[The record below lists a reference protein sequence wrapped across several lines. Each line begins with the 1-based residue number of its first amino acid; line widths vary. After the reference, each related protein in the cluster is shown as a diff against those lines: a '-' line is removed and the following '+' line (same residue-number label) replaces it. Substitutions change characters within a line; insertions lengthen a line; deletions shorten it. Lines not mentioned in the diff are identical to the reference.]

1 MPTKKVSLG
10 KQGLKT
16 FLIVYAIL
24 FYLCLHISH
33 VKTEFDQKAIAD
45 AQAQQ
50 TTVFGGR
57 TVAGA
62 EPEVMDLGTAVF
74 KGVTHALEH
83 PIDILPIGANIFV
96 FLLGAAFVDF
106 LAVVFIITEKERNQD
121 LNIGKSAG
129 SAAFNEHPEKYLKDF
144 AKPYDPKKDPYDP
157 NMILSKN
164 LRLFMDNKKTNRNMN
179 VLVIGGSGT
188 GKSFKVIKPNMA
200 QMNCS
205 CVVTDPKGEL
215 LECMANA
222 LIEKGITVKVFSTS
236 DMVHSNC
243 YNPFDYVYNED
254 GTINEEKVSTMVY
267 LYLKNANGAKEKSSG
282 DPFWEKSA
290 KAFITALVYY
300 LLENDNLDKRD
311 KNFTTVLIL
320 TQMGK
325 VSEDS
330 NSSQSSLDIVMD
342 RHKKYMESKGKKSKA
357 MENYETFKLAP
368 AKTANSILITCAVDM
383 QLFSN
388 DNVKNLT
395 RTDYDNDRNNVHLE
409 KIGDEQTYLFI
420 NIPAAN
426 GTFDFLVAMMY
437 SQLFDSLYSRAEKL
451 CPYKYMIDD
460 KFGNPVVSMLDS
472 EAEAKHV
479 LECIRK
485 GKIKAVKTIKG
496 AKYYQI
502 RDRKRVILEKS
513 NKDALQRV
521 INDVD
526 TYTIKKGSIRLPWHV
541 RCLMDEFANIGEI
554 PNFPKYLAT
563 MRSYEISCTIVLQ
576 SIAQLKAKYEKNFE
590 EVVGNCDTIIFL
602 GSTENETAKYIS
614 DMLGETTQKTRNMSY
629 SKKSGTSYSYSE
641 TKRMLMTQQEVASIN
656 EGGKDKCI
664 VRVRDVKPFVDD
676 KYLFLDH
683 PNFGLT
689 KNGLSKEVMDTYF
702 CSIPMSEV
710 KKSSFK
716 KAQTAAAQI
725 FGTTKVGK
733 GEDLDEVKTDLV
745 SRDANGNPSETELAQ
760 PASKLV
766 VEAAPSE
773 EALENQE
780 KTKNG
785 ESTYKEP
792 DDNIVIP
799 SGKGMGSSD
808 DPTDDCFYF

>member
-1 MPTKKVSLG
+1 MPVKKESLG

-16 FLIVYAIL
+16 FLIIYIIA
-24 FYLCLHISH
+24 FYFCLHMSH
-33 VKTEFDQKAIAD
+33 VKTVFDNQAIAD
-45 AQAQQ
+45 AQAKQ
-50 TTVFGGR
+50 TSFGGQVL
-57 TVAGA
+57 VAS
-62 EPEVMDLGTAVF
+62 EPEMMNIVTAITQ
-74 KGVTHALEH
+74 GLSHGLEH
-83 PIDILPIGANIFV
+83 PAEILPISANLLLFM
-96 FLLGAAFVDF
+96 LGAAFVDF
-106 LAVVFIITEKERNQD
+106 LAVVFIMTEKERNQD

-129 SAAFNEHPEKYLKDF
+129 SAEWNTKMDQYLKDF
-144 AKPYDPKKDPYDP
+144 SKPYDPKKDPYDP

-164 LRLFMDNKKTNRNMN
+164 LRLNMDNKKTNRNMN
-179 VLVIGGSGT
+179 CLVIGGSGT

-330 NSSQSSLDIVMD
+330 NSSESSLDIVMNQ
-342 RHKKYMESKGKKSKA
+342 HKKYMESKGKKSKA

-479 LECIRK
+479 IECIRK

-502 RDRKRVILEKS
+502 RDKKKVILEKS
-513 NKDALQRV
+513 NKEALQK
-521 INDVD
+521 IIDAVD
-526 TYTIKKGSIRLPWHV
+526 TFTVKKGSIRLPWHV

-576 SIAQLKAKYEKNFE
+576 SIAQLKGKYEKNYE

-614 DMLGETTQKTRNMSY
+614 DMLGEKTQKTRNMSY
-629 SKKSGTSYSYSE
+629 SKKSGTSYTYSE

-656 EGGKDKCI
+656 EGKRDKCI
-664 VRVRDVKPFVDD
+664 VRIRDVKPFVDD

-683 PNFGLT
+683 PNFNLT
-689 KNGLSKEVMDTYF
+689 KDGLSKETMDTYF

-716 KAQTAAAQI
+716 KAQSAATQI

-733 GEDLDEVKTDLV
+733 GDDLDEIKKDIV
-745 SRDANGNPSETELAQ
+745 SKDAKGEPSKEDMEL
-760 PASKLV
+760 PAEKLV
-766 VEAAPSE
+766 VEAKPSK
-773 EALENQE
+773 EAHENQE
-780 KTKNG
+780 RTNNG
-785 ESTYKEP
+785 EDTHKSP
-792 DDNIVIP
+792 DEGVVIP
-799 SGKGMGSSD
+799 SGNAIGSSD
-808 DPTDDCFYF
+808 DPSDDCFYF